1 MCGVCVH
8 VVRVCAQCVCPRP
21 EEDIGYPVLSL
32 CTLFPGDSASHWPE
46 AACSAVLLGGLAKKF
61 LPSPSLPPT
70 TLELQEHTGMTCFY
84 MGARDSNTGPQVY
97 TESTLTY

>member
-8 VVRVCAQCVCPRP
+8 VVRVRTQCVCLRP

-46 AACSAVLLGGLAKKF
+46 AACSARWVGQKVPAISLSSSHNSGVTGAHRHDLLLYG
-61 LPSPSLPPT
+61 S
-70 TLELQEHTGMTCFY
+70 
-84 MGARDSNTGPQVY
+84 
-97 TESTLTY
+97 